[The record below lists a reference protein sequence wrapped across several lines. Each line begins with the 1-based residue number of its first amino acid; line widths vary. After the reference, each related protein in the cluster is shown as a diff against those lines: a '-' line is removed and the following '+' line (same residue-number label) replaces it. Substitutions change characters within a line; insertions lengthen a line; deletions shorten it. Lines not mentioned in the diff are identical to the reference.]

1 LTVKEGVAGLSA
13 NGYHD
18 FMVHVPELTS
28 FRSITLD
35 PAEALMD
42 ELVSHRGARW
52 EGLSAHD
59 WNWIYRGQANSA
71 WKLTPSSMRPGVL
84 SQFLTL
90 CDPPMVDR
98 PIRSAQEQR
107 DLEEHVVVDFASGVD
122 HQGLAIPGDHQRL
135 RDKTLAH
142 LSNDA
147 TDFPQVDRLGIYA
160 LAQHHGI
167 PTRLLDWSRDPRIA
181 AYFAAVEVAR
191 IDRDKK
197 ERPDSFSVWALSR
210 RYVDEVAQARD
221 PFISLVTAPTTTNP
235 NLHLQRALFTLV
247 GYRRNPDPEP
257 IIIPTVDEILLTPG
271 EAPPNCTEIWWNHL
285 HRVPPLWK
293 YTVPASQ
300 AGVLLRFLAIDGI
313 CAETIFHGH
322 DGVVRG
328 MRERCLRQQAPL
340 HDRR

>member
-1 LTVKEGVAGLSA
+1 MG
-13 NGYHD
+13 N
-18 FMVHVPELTS
+18 VPDLTS
-28 FRSITLD
+28 FGSVTLD
-35 PAEALMD
+35 SAEALMD
-42 ELVSHRGARW
+42 ELVSHRGERW
-52 EGLSAHD
+52 QGLSAHD

-71 WKLTPSSMRPGVL
+71 WKLTPSAMRPGVL

-107 DLEEHVVVDFASGVD
+107 DLEEHVVVDFASSVD
-122 HQGLAIPGDHQRL
+122 RQGLAVPGDHQRL

-142 LSNDA
+142 LSNDV
-147 TDFPQVDRLGIYA
+147 TGFPQVDRLGIYA

-181 AYFAAVEVAR
+181 AYFAAVEVAKL
-191 IDRDKK
+191 DREKR
-197 ERPDSFSVWALSR
+197 ERPESFSIWALSR
-210 RYVDEVAQARD
+210 RYVDDVARARD
-221 PFISLVTAPTTTNP
+221 PFISIVTAPTTTNP

-247 GYRRNPDPEP
+247 GYRCKPDPDP

-271 EAPPNCTEIWWNHL
+271 EAPSDRTEGWWNFQ

-300 AGVLLRFLAIDGI
+300 ARVLLRFLALDGV

-328 MRERCLRQQAPL
+328 MRERCLHQQAPL